1 MNWKGLKVKSMRIVS
16 QNGMIDVPYEM
27 IALYCTETMVRMCM
41 VGDTGRGTVM
51 AEYSTPEKVQKAME
65 LLHHEY
71 IGIMPSLVIDNRNSF
86 DAESMEILKN
96 STVGALVRPVNP
108 GDVEV
113 HMLPRIF
120 RFPADDEI
128 EVKP

>member
-1 MNWKGLKVKSMRIVS
+1 MRVIS

-27 IALYCTETMVRMCM
+27 AVIHCTETIIWMNVA
-41 VGDTGRGTVM
+41 GNTGKGTFM
-51 AEYSTPEKVQKAME
+51 AEYSTPEKTQKAME
-65 LLHHEY
+65 LLRRQY
-71 IGIMPSLVIDNRNSF
+71 MGIMPSLVIDNGNNL

-96 STVGALVRPVNP
+96 STVGALVRPANP

-113 HMLPRIF
+113 QILPRIF

-128 EVKP
+128 EVEE